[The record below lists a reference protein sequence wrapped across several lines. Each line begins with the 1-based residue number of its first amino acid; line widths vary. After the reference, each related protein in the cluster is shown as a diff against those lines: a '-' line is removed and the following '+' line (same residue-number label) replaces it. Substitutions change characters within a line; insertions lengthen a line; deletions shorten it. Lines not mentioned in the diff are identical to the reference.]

1 MKNDIHYGLMHL
13 LSSGPYGPD
22 STGLIWRIISALHGL
37 LMVVY
42 TSLAYA
48 DMLRMSKVVLKPL
61 GVTDGCNKC
70 INQYTSW
77 I

>member
-13 LSSGPYGPD
+13 LSSEPYGPD
-22 STGLIWRIISALHGL
+22 STGLIWRIISSLHGL

-48 DMLRMSKVVLKPL
+48 DMLKMSKVVLKPL
-61 GVTDGCNKC
+61 GVTEGFNKC
-70 INQYTSW
+70 NIQYTS
-77 I
+77 